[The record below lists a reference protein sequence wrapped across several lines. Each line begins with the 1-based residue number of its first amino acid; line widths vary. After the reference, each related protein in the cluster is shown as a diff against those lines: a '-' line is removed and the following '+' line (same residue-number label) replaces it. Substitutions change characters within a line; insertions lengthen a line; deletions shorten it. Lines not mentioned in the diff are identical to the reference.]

1 MMYSNGVKD
10 LRDNH
15 LSKIVFYYYT
25 AHPHSDYEYDDGS
38 DHNAGMVYAQV

>member
-1 MMYSNGVKD
+1 MKVKD

-25 AHPHSDYEYDDGS
+25 AHPHSDYEHNDGS
-38 DHNAGMVYAQV
+38 DHNAGIVYAQV

>member
-1 MMYSNGVKD
+1 MYSNGVKD

-25 AHPHSDYEYDDGS
+25 AHPHSDYEHDDGS